1 MSKTK
6 SICLLLTLFLIIHV
20 SAAGQQAL
28 TPQQIRQVNKVRKN
42 LAHYGTGTKLD
53 VQLGNGSHKIGTLS
67 QIGSTSFVLIDPVSS
82 KSEAIDYL
90 ELKRVRPTRK
100 EYMSQQLGKAV
111 NGFPKVLGLTLLT
124 VAVIAVFVI
133 VN

>member
-20 SAAGQQAL
+20 SVAGQQAL

-53 VQLGNGSHKIGTLS
+53 VQLGNGSHQIGTLS
-67 QIGSTSFVLIDPVSS
+67 QIGSTSFVLIDPASS
-82 KSEAIDYL
+82 MSEAIDYL

-111 NGFPKVLGLTLLT
+111 NGLPKVLGLTLLT